1 MDSFNANFKKQR
13 ESVTNQIIHETKNRN
28 HKLDTEELINLRKLF
43 TDNPIIGVI
52 LILIIA

>member
-43 TDNPIIGVI
+43 TDNPSS
-52 LILIIA
+52 